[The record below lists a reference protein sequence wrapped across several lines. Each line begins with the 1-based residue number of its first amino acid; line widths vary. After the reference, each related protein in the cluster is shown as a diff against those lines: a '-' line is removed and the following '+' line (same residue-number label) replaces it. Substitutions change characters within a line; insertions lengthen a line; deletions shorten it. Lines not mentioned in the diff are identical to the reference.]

1 MTRVFENRP
10 EGATTPTGWPSIPLK
25 YLFRRSKTLGTGEE
39 RLLSI
44 YRDYGVI
51 PKDSRDDN
59 FNKPSDDLSKYQVV
73 SQGDLVVNKMKAW
86 QGSVAVSEY
95 DGIISPAYFVY
106 RPMGVIDGRFA
117 HYLLRSNEYFQY
129 YASIS
134 SGVRPNQWDLDPRAF
149 ERLEVTIPSHEE
161 QHGIADYLDRETAEI
176 DAFIEDHER
185 LLQLLDER
193 SAVAIQTAVLGAGV
207 ATTVDTGQSWP
218 ATLPLGWT
226 AQRVSWL
233 FDATGSGTTPAS
245 DDADAFDGDIPW
257 VTTGELREKAITSSE
272 KKISLETLR
281 QYSALRVHPAG
292 SLLIAMYGATI
303 GRLGWLEVPATVN
316 QAVCV
321 MSGYKAGPLRFP
333 YYALL
338 AARPYLL
345 TLASGG
351 GQPNINQDKIRSLRL
366 PVPPSAE
373 QERIVA
379 ELDHT
384 LEAEYMMRRDVER
397 SIELARER
405 RSALIS
411 AAVTGQIDVTA
422 QGVSAAEQLRDE
434 LEVHV

>member
-161 QHGIADYLDRETAEI
+161 QHAIADYLDRETAEI
-176 DAFIEDHER
+176 DAALAEHKHLRALLLER
-185 LLQLLDER
+185 RAETITAATRPSNPELKEAPLVRLRHVTSLNPSPRLNISPDSAQLFPLFSMDSISEFGPLHPP
-193 SAVAIQTAVLGAGV
+193 VLRPY
-207 ATTVDTGQSWP
+207 SE
-218 ATLPLGWT
+218 L
-226 AQRVSWL
+226 
-233 FDATGSGTTPAS
+233 ATGYSYLEPTDVAYAKVTPC
-245 DDADAFDGDIPW
+245 FENGKGL
-257 VTTGELREKAITSSE
+257 VG
-272 KKISLETLR
+272 
-281 QYSALRVHPAG
+281 
-292 SLLIAMYGATI
+292 
-303 GRLGWLEVPATVN
+303 
-316 QAVCV
+316 
-321 MSGYKAGPLRFP
+321 
-333 YYALL
+333 
-338 AARPYLL
+338 
-345 TLASGG
+345 
-351 GQPNINQDKIRSLRL
+351 
-366 PVPPSAE
+366 
-373 QERIVA
+373 A
-379 ELDHT
+379 ELDGPSFATTELTVLRPAPEVDQNYLALVLQSADFHAVGEASMT
-384 LEAEYMMRRDVER
+384 GAGGLKRVSEHAACNYRFLLPDKKTQIRIVEQVRLEADETDALISDSNRLSD
-397 SIELARER
+397 LLLER
-405 RSALIS
+405 RAALIS
-411 AAVTGQIDVTA
+411 AAVTGQIDVA
-422 QGVSAAEQLRDE
+422 ARGASVAEQLRDE